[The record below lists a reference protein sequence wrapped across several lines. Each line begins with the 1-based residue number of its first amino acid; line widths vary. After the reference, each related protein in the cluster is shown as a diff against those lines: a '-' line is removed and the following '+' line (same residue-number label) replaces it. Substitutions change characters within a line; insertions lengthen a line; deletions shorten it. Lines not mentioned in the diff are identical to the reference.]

1 MSLLYEHDRFS
12 VNEQCQPYRNEWMHN
27 SDNADMVGVLHLFA
41 GDITKCS
48 LINTNWRKGSWG
60 CHWSSLVKD
69 YINFRRQP
77 SPKLLENI
85 ERPSLILDG
94 SKMDISFLMTM
105 MVNLV
110 HLCLKRNKATWHA
123 ASPST
128 KQTQPLNKR
137 HPNRIWKWQ
146 TIGRE
151 NQSNLDEG
159 RILRKSIRISAWI
172 WTDFA

>member
-94 SKMDISFLMTM
+94 SKMDFFHPEKTWCNPVWKGTRLFFFKKLGATLFEKEQGH
-105 MVNLV
+105 LV
-110 HLCLKRNKATWHA
+110 RCLAFYQTD
-123 ASPST
+123 ST
-128 KQTQPLNKR
+128 AEQKTPK
-137 HPNRIWKWQ
+137 
-146 TIGRE
+146 
-151 NQSNLDEG
+151 SNLEMTNNWK
-159 RILRKSIRISAWI
+159 RESI
-172 WTDFA
+172 

>member
-85 ERPSLILDG
+85 ERPSLILQ
-94 SKMDISFLMTM
+94 MDRRWIFFIQRKLGAT
-105 MVNLV
+105 LFEKEQG
-110 HLCLKRNKATWHA
+110 HLA
-123 ASPST
+123 PSLAFY
-128 KQTQPLNKR
+128 QTDSTAEQKTPK
-137 HPNRIWKWQ
+137 
-146 TIGRE
+146 
-151 NQSNLDEG
+151 SNLEMTNNWN
-159 RILRKSIRISAWI
+159 RESI
-172 WTDFA
+172 

>member
-1 MSLLYEHDRFS
+1 MFSHKYQRKNWILRMSLILFGERLYQLSQTTESKELR
-12 VNEQCQPYRNEWMHN
+12 
-27 SDNADMVGVLHLFA
+27 
-41 GDITKCS
+41 
-48 LINTNWRKGSWG
+48 
-60 CHWSSLVKD
+60 
-69 YINFRRQP
+69 
-77 SPKLLENI
+77 ENK
-85 ERPSLILDG
+85 RPSLILDG

-110 HLCLKRNKATWHA
+110 HLCLKRNKATWHG

-159 RILRKSIRISAWI
+159 RIRVNPSEYLPGFEPILHNGILTESSNFLQRFNLSK
-172 WTDFA
+172 